1 METPE
6 IPSHNLLSFN
16 LINDTNKAKIYLTLQ
31 NKKSELIIL
40 AKDDSS
46 SDNKEY
52 ITSYNFYSLYKL
64 HRFFK
69 IFETMDEVIESLSQL
84 IQNKGTKIYSN
95 EKDELILELN
105 LIIGIKNEIIK
116 INLHKKNINLE
127 ETVFQLTKKIYDM
140 QKEID
145 DLKLAVFGDKNKEKE
160 KKEFDFGQ
168 IVKNEKEKQFLINEI
183 ENKLN
188 TKIKGAKLIFS
199 TKTDGDE
206 PSAFHKKCDHKYNTL
221 TLIEAA
227 NNRRFG
233 GFANLPW
240 CSADVYKDDKKCF
253 LFSLDYLE
261 VYQYKNDGKAVH
273 SYQDYGPSFGCA
285 HDISIKKNSLSSNN
299 CYTGE
304 GSFDYKNRSAALS
317 GVKDYVQLNI
327 YEVIEIIV

>member
-16 LINDTNKAKIYLTLQ
+16 LINETNKAKIYLTLQ

-69 IFETMDEVIESLSQL
+69 IFESMDEIIESLSQL

-105 LIIGIKNEIIK
+105 LIIGIKNESIK

-127 ETVFQLTKKIYDM
+127 ETVFQLNKKIEEM
-140 QKEID
+140 KEDIKK
-145 DLKLAVFGDKNKEKE
+145 LKLAVFGEE
-160 KKEFDFGQ
+160 KKEKDNIDFGQ
-168 IVKNEKEKQFLINEI
+168 IVKNENEKNFLIKEI
-183 ENKLN
+183 EKKLN
-188 TKIKGAKLIFS
+188 TKIKSAKVIFS
-199 TKTDGDE
+199 TKTDGDD
-206 PSAFHKKCDHKYNTL
+206 PSTFHKKCDHKYNTL

-240 CSADVYKDDKKCF
+240 CSADVYKDDKNCF

-261 VYQYKNDGKAVH
+261 AYQYKNDGKAVH
-273 SYQDYGPSFGCA
+273 SHQDYDPSFGSA
-285 HDISIKKNSLSSNN
+285 HDINIQKNSLSSKK
-299 CYTGE
+299 CYTSE
-304 GSFDYKNRSAALS
+304 GPFNYNNKTAALS

-327 YEVIEIIV
+327 YEVIEIIKN